1 MTAPR
6 TDSPAPFVRDPAT
19 LACYAFLG
27 LLTSSYGLIGPLM
40 PSLRTAL
47 DLSYQQGAYHTS
59 AMSIGTV
66 ATGLMGPAIRRAI
79 GRRGCVLATL
89 VLMSAG
95 VVLLCT
101 AVHLSMSLTAGVCL
115 GASIALA
122 ILVCP
127 AVFAERHA
135 RNVGIANSEANFI
148 AYLGIFLVPAV
159 VSLTSGLV
167 GWRWSFVLPVLAYW
181 LYWLL
186 ARGVDFGQ
194 AVETG
199 GGSSAAHLP
208 AAYWCYWLFLG
219 FSVACEF
226 CMVVWG
232 TSYLESVSGLRR
244 DQALFASMIF
254 PAGMLLGRLAGTFL
268 MRRFPAAQQA
278 LPIVVCSALGVWLFL
293 SSANP
298 VIAMTGLFITGLSM
312 ANLYPVGITLALM
325 AAGPARDAASAR
337 ASLAS
342 GVASLAAPL
351 IIGAVADRAGLAIGF
366 KTIFVFLV
374 GIGLAALAGSWVQR
388 QRA

>member
-6 TDSPAPFVRDPAT
+6 PDSPARFVRDPAT

-27 LLTSSYGLIGPLM
+27 LLTSSYGMIGPLM

-66 ATGLMGPAIRRAI
+66 ATGLMGPAIRRVI

-89 VLMSAG
+89 VLM
-95 VVLLCT
+95 
-101 AVHLSMSLTAGVCL
+101 TAGVILFCTAFHL
-115 GASIALA
+115 VMSLAAGVFMGASIALA
-122 ILVCP
+122 VLVCP
-127 AVFAERHA
+127 AVFAERHG

-159 VSLTSGLV
+159 VSLTSGLL
-167 GWRWSFVLPVLAYW
+167 GWRWSFLIPVLAYW
-181 LYWLL
+181 GYWLL
-186 ARGVDFGQ
+186 ARHIDFGQ
-194 AVETG
+194 AVEAG
-199 GGSSAAHLP
+199 GASGDQSLP

-232 TSYLESVSGLRR
+232 TSYLESVSGLPR
-244 DQALFASMIF
+244 DQALIASMIF
-254 PAGMLLGRLAGTFL
+254 PAGMLLGRLAGTVL
-268 MRRFPAAQQA
+268 MRRFPASQQA
-278 LPIVVCSALGVWLFL
+278 LPIVLFSTLGVWLFL

-298 VIAMTGLFITGLSM
+298 AIAMTGLFLTGLSM

-366 KTIFVFLV
+366 KTIFVFLL
-374 GIGLAALAGSWVQR
+374 GIGLAALAGHRAQR
-388 QRA
+388 RAG